1 MISEKM
7 EKALNEQI
15 AIEGHSSFV
24 YLSIATWCDK
34 EGLEGCNQF
43 FRRQADEE
51 RFHMLKIFDYMSEVD
66 AFAKTPAIE
75 QVPHEYNSIQ
85 DIFKLTL
92 QQEQKVTSSINDL
105 VRLSLDENDYTTKNF
120 LEWYVAEQREEENLI
135 RGILDKIK
143 LIGTGSM
150 SLYYIDKEI
159 DKINQAELAA
169 EGGEE

>member
-1 MISEKM
+1 MISDKM

-24 YLSIATWCDK
+24 YLSMATWCDK

-75 QVPHEYNSIQ
+75 QVPHEFDSIQ
-85 DIFKLTL
+85 EVFKLVL
-92 QQEQKVTSSINDL
+92 KQEQKVTSSINDL

-120 LEWYVAEQREEENLI
+120 LEWYVAEQREEEDLI

-143 LIGTGSM
+143 LIGKGSM

-169 EGGEE
+169 EGGAE